1 MIKNVFVFSLLFLS
15 GCVVY
20 LDDTPSR
27 SSSSSGYGNVWL
39 ESPYISCSYDAYWD
53 ISDWTFEVY
62 ADSYYGAYEVM
73 EVGFYI
79 NNYDYQ
85 YMDYVGNGWWY
96 RNIVSTY
103 YDCDRYYHFDF
114 VAADYDGFEGYYVYE
129 W

>member
-1 MIKNVFVFSLLFLS
+1 MMIKNVFVFSLLFLT
-15 GCVVY
+15 GCIVY
-20 LDDTPSR
+20 LDDTSSR

-53 ISDWTFEVY
+53 
-62 ADSYYGAYEVM
+62 
-73 EVGFYI
+73 
-79 NNYDYQ
+79 NYDYQ

-114 VAADYDGFEGYYVYE
+114 VAADYDGFEGSYVYE

>member
-1 MIKNVFVFSLLFLS
+1 MT
-15 GCVVY
+15 GCVLYVE
-20 LDDTPSR
+20 DSGI
-27 SSSSSGYGNVWL
+27 SSHTTSGYGDVWL
-39 ESPYISCSYDAYWD
+39 ELPFISCQYDAYWD
-53 ISDWTFEVY
+53 VSDWIFEIY
-62 ADSYYGAYEVM
+62 ADSNHGTYEVM

-85 YMDYVGNGWWY
+85 HMDYVGNGLWY

-114 VAADYDGFEGYYVYE
+114 VAVDYDGFEGYYIYE